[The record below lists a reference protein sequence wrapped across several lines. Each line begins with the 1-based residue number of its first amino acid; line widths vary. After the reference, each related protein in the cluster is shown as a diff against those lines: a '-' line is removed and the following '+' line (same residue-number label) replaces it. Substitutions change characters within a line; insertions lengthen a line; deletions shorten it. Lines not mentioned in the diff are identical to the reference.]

1 MTNLPTWAA
10 WSIVGA
16 AVLSPVLAF
25 LMAIAVEILIGV
37 LRDAGLIEL
46 LALVAIGAIAWS
58 QFRKRWVRLRRRTA
72 VKT

>member
-10 WSIVGA
+10 WSIAGA
-16 AVLSPVLAF
+16 GVLSPVLAF